1 MTKPRSRRLSKTQI
15 NLFWGLVTRDHRL
28 KRWDGSKW
36 FFEFLLDGYPCR
48 GGLSVDPR
56 TVAALVRAGWIDRD
70 GRPIHHEVGIPSDA

>member
-1 MTKPRSRRLSKTQI
+1 MTDAYGASPIKRRLRRSKEEI
-15 NLFWGLVTRDHRL
+15 
-28 KRWDGSKW
+28 
-36 FFEFLLDGYPCR
+36 DGYPCR